1 MLSRLAE
8 LEVLTKGPAWALT
21 RSAPW
26 VIAAL
31 QTAFTRNR
39 PHVELETFHDELD
52 DFLAELR
59 TRDAATHAPSTAG
72 TLTGRLVADDWTRRR
87 FLSRRAQ
94 GGRIVYELTEAAAR
108 VLAFLDS
115 LSSDRS
121 TLTGSRLGTL
131 LADVEKLA
139 QETNPD
145 ASARVEALEAE
156 IGERREMIRGLES
169 GELEAALEPDNAVEA
184 AENILD
190 LAAGLPADFKRMRDR
205 IEESVGQLRN
215 QIIEESLSKGAT
227 MAQVLEADRR
237 LRESSEGRTFRS
249 FTAFLENPEQQ
260 LRFRSAIAEVLS
272 RDFADRLD
280 AEERQTL
287 RHLVAELRD
296 QHSEIQGIY
305 GKLSESL
312 NTYVQ
317 SDDYRQSV
325 RLRDAIRDAE
335 RAVRKLPYQREQAAF
350 APAPEL
356 FGADFDSLAMVKLF
370 DPDEYVAP
378 PRLAEPIAFGE
389 GDRVRSA
396 RTGKANAGA
405 LRRAFDVALAAGGG
419 RASAASVWHELPPE
433 ERHINTIRALLGEL
447 LHRGAVFAGSRG
459 REGWE
464 ALDFEQVD
472 GSERRAYVPLAEAR
486 AAEAAKN
493 EAARNGAAKNADGTE
508 RGTA

>member
-1 MLSRLAE
+1 MLGRLGE

-26 VIAAL
+26 VIATL

-39 PHVELETFHDELD
+39 PHVELETFHDEID

-59 TRDAATHAPSTAG
+59 ARDADLGLPSTAG

-87 FLSRRAQ
+87 FLARRAHS
-94 GGRIVYELTEAAAR
+94 GRIVYELTEAAAR

-139 QETNPD
+139 HETNPD
-145 ASARVEALEAE
+145 TSARVEALEAE
-156 IGERREMIRGLES
+156 IGERREMIHGLES
-169 GELEAALEPDNAVEA
+169 GEIDAALDSEHAVEA

-272 RDFADRLD
+272 RDFADRLGP
-280 AEERQTL
+280 EERQTL
-287 RHLVAELRD
+287 RRLVAELRD

-325 RLRDAIRDAE
+325 RLRDAIRRAE
-335 RAVRKLPYQREQAAF
+335 QAVRRLPYQRERAAY

-356 FGADFDSLAMVKLF
+356 FGAEFDSLAMVKLF
-370 DPDEYVAP
+370 DPDEYVPP
-378 PRLAEPIAFGE
+378 PRLAEPIAFAE
-389 GDRVRSA
+389 EDRVRSA
-396 RTGKANAGA
+396 RTGKAKAAA
-405 LRRAFDVALAAGGG
+405 LRQALDVALARGEG
-419 RASAASVWHELPPE
+419 RATAASVWRALPPE
-433 ERHINTIRALLGEL
+433 EQHINSIRALLGEL
-447 LHRGAVFAGSRG
+447 LHRGGSFAAQPGAEG
-459 REGWE
+459 RAAAWE

-472 GSERRAYVPLAEAR
+472 GSARRAYVPAVEIQ
-486 AAEAAKN
+486 
-493 EAARNGAAKNADGTE
+493 E
-508 RGTA
+508 RGTG

>member
-1 MLSRLAE
+1 MLGKLAE
-8 LEVLTKGPAWALT
+8 LEALTKGPAWALT

-59 TRDAATHAPSTAG
+59 ARDAATGTSSTAG
-72 TLTGRLVADDWTRRR
+72 TLSGRLVADDWTRRR
-87 FLSRRAQ
+87 FLARRAQ

-145 ASARVEALEAE
+145 TSARVEALETE
-156 IGERREMIRGLES
+156 IGERRDMIRGLES
-169 GELEAALEPDNAVEA
+169 GELDAALDPDNAVEA

-287 RHLVAELRD
+287 RNLVAELRD

-325 RLRDAIRDAE
+325 RLRDAIRQAE
-335 RAVRKLPYQREQAAF
+335 RAVRQLPYQREQPAF

-356 FGADFDSLAMVKLF
+356 YGAEFDSLAMVKLF

-378 PRLAEPIAFGE
+378 PRLAEPIRFGE
-389 GDRVRSA
+389 EDRVRSA
-396 RTGKANAGA
+396 RTGKANAA
-405 LRRAFDVALAAGGG
+405 VLRQAFDVALAADGG
-419 RASAASVWHELPPE
+419 RLTAGGVWRELPPE

-447 LHRGAVFAGSRG
+447 LHRGATFGAEAGDGSAA
-459 REGWE
+459 WE

-472 GSERRAYVPLAEAR
+472 GSARRAYVPVVDL
-486 AAEAAKN
+486 K
-493 EAARNGAAKNADGTE
+493 E
-508 RGTA
+508 RETR